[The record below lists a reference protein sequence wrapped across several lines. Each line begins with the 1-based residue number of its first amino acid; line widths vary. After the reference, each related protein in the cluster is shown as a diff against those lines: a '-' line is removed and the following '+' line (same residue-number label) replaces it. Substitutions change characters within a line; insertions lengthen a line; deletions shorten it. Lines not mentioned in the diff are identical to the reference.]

1 MSHRIE
7 CFRHVHAQKGDNLVV
22 ALISNDVNLLRKK
35 LQSCLNEFV
44 SSDSHL
50 RIEKKSM
57 SFRQIE
63 YFSVYDWFQKFV

>member
-7 CFRHVHAQKGDNLVV
+7 CSRHVHAQKRDHLVV
-22 ALISNDVNLLRKK
+22 ALISDDVNLLRKK
-35 LQSCLNEFV
+35 LQSCLDESV

-57 SFRQIE
+57 NLRQIE
-63 YFSVYDWFQKFV
+63 YFSVYD